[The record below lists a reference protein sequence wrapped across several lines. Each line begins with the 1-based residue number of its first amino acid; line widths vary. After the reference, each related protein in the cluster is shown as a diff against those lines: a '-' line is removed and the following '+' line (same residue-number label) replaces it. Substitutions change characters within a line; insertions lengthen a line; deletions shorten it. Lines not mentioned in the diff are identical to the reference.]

1 MENADQLLTFTQV
14 AIAVAGFAGIIG
26 TFQFKEGEKI
36 RRGDAVG
43 LAVVVNTGLMSAFY
57 STLPLLLINFG
68 VKDSTVWAISSGMTC
83 FIYAYFSLDIAMR
96 LKNFKKFKT
105 VNKILIYL
113 LFIVGFIVIIINF
126 LNAFN
131 IVFKREFGPYYI
143 SLIYSLGL
151 VCYMFSR
158 LLLRPIWR
166 TLRKQEAEE
175 SNDNDLK

>member
-14 AIAVAGFAGIIG
+14 AVAVAGFAGIIG
-26 TFQFKEGEKI
+26 TFQFKKDERI

-43 LAVVVNTGLMSAFY
+43 LAVVVNMGLMSAFY
-57 STLPLLLINFG
+57 STLPLLLANFG
-68 VKDSTVWAISSGMTC
+68 INNAIVWALSSAMAC
-83 FIYAYFSLDIAMR
+83 VIYTYFSFDLAFR
-96 LKNFKKFKT
+96 LKNFKTYKT
-105 VNKILIYL
+105 SNKLIIYL
-113 LFIVGFIVIIINF
+113 LYFVALIIIIMNL

-166 TLRKQEAEE
+166 ALREQESEE
-175 SNDNDLK
+175 LKDTDLN

>member
-26 TFQFKEGEKI
+26 TFQFKEGERI

-83 FIYAYFSLDIAMR
+83 LIYAYFSLDIAMR
-96 LKNFKKFKT
+96 LKKFKTFKT

-113 LFIVGFIVIIINF
+113 LFIVGFIVIVINF
-126 LNAFN
+126 LNSFN

-175 SNDNDLK
+175 SNDTDSK

>member
-26 TFQFKEGEKI
+26 TFQFKEGERI

-68 VKDSTVWAISSGMTC
+68 TGDTTVWAISSVMTC
-83 FIYAYFSLDIAMR
+83 VIYAYFSYDIAIR
-96 LKNFKKFKT
+96 LKNFKTYKSF
-105 VNKILIYL
+105 NKIIIYL
-113 LFIVGFIVIIINF
+113 LFIVAFIIIAINV
-126 LNAFN
+126 LNACN
-131 IVFKREFGPYYI
+131 IFFKREFGPFYI

-166 TLRKQEAEE
+166 TLRKQESENLNNE
-175 SNDNDLK
+175 VV

>member
-1 MENADQLLTFTQV
+1 MENADQLLTLIQV

-26 TFQFKEGEKI
+26 TFQFKKGEII

-57 STLPLLLINFG
+57 STLPLLLMNFDINE
-68 VKDSTVWAISSGMTC
+68 STVWAISSGMTC
-83 FIYAYFSLDIAMR
+83 IIYAYFSIDIATR
-96 LKNFKKFKT
+96 LKNFKTYKSF
-105 VNKILIYL
+105 NKIIIYL
-113 LFIVGFIVIIINF
+113 LFVVGFLIIAINF

-131 IVFKREFGPYYI
+131 IVFKREFGPFYI

-166 TLRKQEAEE
+166 TLRKQESENLNKDDA
-175 SNDNDLK
+175 

>member
-26 TFQFKEGEKI
+26 TFQFKEGEMI

-57 STLPLLLINFG
+57 STLPLLLINFDLR
-68 VKDSTVWAISSGMTC
+68 DSTVWAISSGMTC
-83 FIYAYFSLDIAMR
+83 MIYTYFSVDIAMR
-96 LKNFKKFKT
+96 LKNFKTYKYF
-105 VNKILIYL
+105 NKIIIYT
-113 LFIVGFIVIIINF
+113 LFIVGFLIVVMNF
-126 LNAFN
+126 LNVCN
-131 IVFKREFGPYYI
+131 IVFKREFGPFYI

-166 TLRKQEAEE
+166 TLRKQESENLN
-175 SNDNDLK
+175 NDNA

>member
-26 TFQFKEGEKI
+26 TFQFKDGEII
-36 RRGDAVG
+36 RRGDAVA

-57 STLPLLLINFG
+57 STLPLLLRNFHI
-68 VKDSTVWAISSGMTC
+68 KESTVWAISSGMTC
-83 FIYAYFSLDIAMR
+83 LIYAYFSIDIAIR
-96 LKNFKKFKT
+96 LKNFRTYKSF
-105 VNKILIYL
+105 NKITIYL
-113 LFIVGFIVIIINF
+113 LFIVGFIIMAINF

-131 IVFKREFGPYYI
+131 IVFKREFGPFYI

-151 VCYMFSR
+151 VCFMFSR

-166 TLRKQEAEE
+166 ILRKQESENLNKDDA
-175 SNDNDLK
+175 